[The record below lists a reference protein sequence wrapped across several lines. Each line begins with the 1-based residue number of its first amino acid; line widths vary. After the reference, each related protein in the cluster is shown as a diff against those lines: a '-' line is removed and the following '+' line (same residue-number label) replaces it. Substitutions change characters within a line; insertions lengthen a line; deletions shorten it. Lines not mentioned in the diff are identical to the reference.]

1 MGSKQK
7 KIGAGAA
14 TGNIGYW
21 VGIGVDLGV
30 AAVDRLLAAAHVD
43 GMMRF
48 DYT

>member
-21 VGIGVDLGV
+21 VGLGV
-30 AAVDRLLAAAHVD
+30 SAVGRLLAVSRVN
-43 GMMRF
+43 GVMRF